1 MHNEYPHK
9 PKFVAFIPARSGSKR
24 IKDKNLS
31 IINGRSLIQR
41 AIDCAKN
48 IKDISEIILSTDSK
62 VYEDMG
68 LKYGASSYG
77 LRPKSLSNDTSTD
90 KQWLH
95 WLCQKLHQKDNSF
108 THYLIMRPTS
118 PFRSSNLVKKAI
130 DIFNESSKNE
140 FTTLRTISKTK
151 EHPGKMWVKLSEDRM
166 SRLMPFSKEGIP
178 WSDHSYSSLPQT
190 YIQNAC
196 LEIGSI
202 KGILNNMPSSGYTT
216 IPYVCEGIE
225 VFDIN
230 TSEDL
235 RYANYLAKNLGL

>member
-1 MHNEYPHK
+1 MNNKYSK
-9 PKFVAFIPARSGSKR
+9 KSKFVAFIPARSGSKR
-24 IKDKNLS
+24 IKNKNLT
-31 IINGRSLIQR
+31 IINGRNLIQR

-48 IKDISEIILSTDSK
+48 INDISEVVLSTDSK

-68 LKYGASSYG
+68 FKYGAKSYG
-77 LRPKSLSNDTSTD
+77 LRPKSISNDTSSD
-90 KQWLH
+90 KEWLL
-95 WLCQKLHQKDNSF
+95 WLCEKLYQKDKSF

-130 DIFNESSKNE
+130 DTFNESLKDE
-140 FTTLRTISKTK
+140 FTTLRSISKTK

-166 SRLMPFSKEGIP
+166 SRLIPFAKEGIP

-216 IPYVCEGIE
+216 IPFICEGIE
-225 VFDIN
+225 VLDIN
-230 TSEDL
+230 TPEDL
-235 RYANYLAKNLGL
+235 VYANYIAKNLGI